1 MIKFS
6 RYILVLTGI
15 VVASIAL
22 PSLYW
27 KVFEKVPKS
36 PMVYYSCVIDDFI
49 IVNGDKRVDAKS
61 KSYSNDDYEKALPL
75 LFFRQ
80 LIADGTMPDSIKGI
94 PMEPSAIARSSS
106 FFKCAPYKV
115 SAPVPSL
122 YPMFES
128 KSGKVNLVMPLDY
141 FRVEKRM
148 EFIDAKSNKINE
160 EKSALF
166 TKALSD
172 IGFTFPGK
180 LIAGIPSIKKSCD
193 EGYFITDASGK
204 LYNVKM
210 EKGGPVAV
218 KIDTPEDLDIIYME
232 AVDLR
237 SKEFYC
243 YLFTRNKGVYLVMED
258 TYDLQRLPVEDFNPL
273 TMSFRMSSDLFN
285 KCILISGDNWY
296 NAIAVDDMYKVI
308 DTHSEKWDGVY
319 QRPEGKAFTALF
331 PFEIRTRDENSS
343 FVNLYF
349 KATRGLYW
357 IIVNIICVFTV
368 IFAVKKRGWKI
379 KSNIIDLVI
388 VAITGLYG
396 LAAVLFFPNKFSNR

>member
-22 PSLYW
+22 PSFFW

-36 PMVYYSCVIDDFI
+36 PMVYYSCVLNDFI
-49 IVNGDKRVDAKS
+49 IVNGDKRVDTKG
-61 KSYSNDDYEKALPL
+61 KNYSNDDYEKVLPL

-80 LIADGTMPDSIKGI
+80 LVADGTMPDSIKGVA
-94 PMEPSAIARSSS
+94 MEPSTIARSSS

-115 SAPVPSL
+115 NAPVPSL

-148 EFIDAKSNKINE
+148 EFIDAKSNKVNE

-172 IGFTFPGK
+172 VGFNFPGK

-193 EGYFITDASGK
+193 EGYFLTDSSGK

-210 EKGGPVAV
+210 EKGSPAVV
-218 KIDTPEDLDIIYME
+218 KIDTPEDLEITYIE

-243 YLFTRNKGVYLVMED
+243 YLFTRNKGIYLVMED

-285 KCILISGDNWY
+285 KCILVSGDNWY

-308 DTHSEKWDGVY
+308 DTHSEKWDDVY
-319 QRPEGKAFTALF
+319 QRPEGKAFTSLF

-349 KATRGLYW
+349 KASLGFYW
-357 IIVNIICVFTV
+357 IIVNIICVFTFIYV
-368 IFAVKKRGWKI
+368 VKKRGWKI

-396 LAAVLFFPNKFSNR
+396 LSAVLFFPNKFSNR